1 MPDAPIGEWTVR
13 QFLDAVASDE
23 PVPGGGAGAAL
34 AGAGAAALLHM
45 VASLALRR
53 ATDPAVVASLTAH
66 RGKARAQ
73 EHQFLDLA
81 DDDVAAYRGVMSALA
96 LPRAT
101 PQEKAHRAAALHQAL
116 ARAAEVPLATARL
129 ATSVLA
135 LASEVAPFCPPV
147 ARSDL
152 ATAVHLAR
160 AAAEAAVANVDANAL
175 SLDESPFRREL
186 AHARSEVSTAARAQ
200 AEAVLAP
207 LEAALQAWLD
217 PP

>member
-1 MPDAPIGEWTVR
+1 MPDAPMGEWTVR
-13 QFLDAVASDE
+13 QLLDAVASQD
-23 PVPGGGAGAAL
+23 PLPGGGAVAAL

-53 ATDPAVVASLTAH
+53 ATDPALVASLTAH
-66 RGKARAQ
+66 RERARAQ
-73 EHQFLDLA
+73 KQRFLDLA
-81 DDDVAAYRGVMSALA
+81 ADDVAAYRSVTSALA

-101 PQEKAHRAAALHQAL
+101 PQEKAHRSAALHQAL

-129 ATSVLA
+129 ATDALTLA
-135 LASEVAPFCPPV
+135 LAMAPFCPPV

-152 ATAVHLAR
+152 VTAVHLAR

-175 SLDESPFRREL
+175 SLDDSSVRREL
-186 AHARSEVSTAARAQ
+186 ARARSEVSTAARAQ

>member
-1 MPDAPIGEWTVR
+1 MPDAPMGEWTVR
-13 QFLDAVASDE
+13 QFLDAVASQD
-23 PVPGGGAGAAL
+23 PLPGGGAVAAL

-53 ATDPAVVASLTAH
+53 TKDPALVASLTAH
-66 RGKARAQ
+66 REQACAQ
-73 EHQFLDLA
+73 EQRFLDLA
-81 DDDVAAYRGVMSALA
+81 ADDIAAYRGVTSALA
-96 LPRAT
+96 LPRST
-101 PQEKAHRAAALHQAL
+101 PQEKAHRSAALHQAL

-129 ATSVLA
+129 ATDALTLA
-135 LASEVAPFCPPV
+135 AAMAPFCPPV

-160 AAAEAAVANVDANAL
+160 AAAEAGVANVDANAL
-175 SLDESPFRREL
+175 SLDDSSVRREL
-186 AHARSEVSTAARAQ
+186 ARARSEVSTAARAQ

-207 LEAALQAWLD
+207 LEVALQAWLD

>member
-1 MPDAPIGEWTVR
+1 MPDAPMGEWTVR
-13 QFLDAVASDE
+13 QLLDAVASQD
-23 PVPGGGAGAAL
+23 PLPGGGAVAAL

-53 ATDPAVVASLTAH
+53 ATDPALVASLTAH
-66 RGKARAQ
+66 REGARAQ
-73 EHQFLDLA
+73 KQRFLDLA
-81 DDDVAAYRGVMSALA
+81 ADDVAAYRSVTSALA

-101 PQEKAHRAAALHQAL
+101 PQEKAHRSAALHQAL

-129 ATSVLA
+129 ATDALTLA
-135 LASEVAPFCPPV
+135 LAMAPFCPPV

-152 ATAVHLAR
+152 VTAVHLAR

-175 SLDESPFRREL
+175 SLDDSSVRREL
-186 AHARSEVSTAARAQ
+186 ARARSEVSTAARAQ

>member
-1 MPDAPIGEWTVR
+1 VPDAPMGEWTVR
-13 QFLDAVASDE
+13 QFLDAVASQD
-23 PVPGGGAGAAL
+23 PLPGGGAVAAL

-53 ATDPAVVASLTAH
+53 TTDPALVASLTAH
-66 RGKARAQ
+66 RERARAQ
-73 EHQFLDLA
+73 ELRFLDLA
-81 DDDVAAYRGVMSALA
+81 ADDIAAYRGVTSALA
-96 LPRAT
+96 LPRST
-101 PQEKAHRAAALHQAL
+101 PQEKAHRSAALHQAL

-129 ATSVLA
+129 AADALTLA
-135 LASEVAPFCPPV
+135 AAMAPFCPPV

-160 AAAEAAVANVDANAL
+160 AAAEAGVANVDANAL
-175 SLDESPFRREL
+175 SLDDSSVRREL
-186 AHARSEVSTAARAQ
+186 ARARSEVSTAARAQ

-207 LEAALQAWLD
+207 LEVALQAWLD

>member
-1 MPDAPIGEWTVR
+1 MPDAPMGEWTVR
-13 QFLDAVASDE
+13 QFLDAVASQD
-23 PVPGGGAGAAL
+23 PLPGGGAVAAL

-53 ATDPAVVASLTAH
+53 ATDPALVASLTAH
-66 RGKARAQ
+66 RERARAQ
-73 EHQFLDLA
+73 KQRFLDLA
-81 DDDVAAYRGVMSALA
+81 ADDVAAYRSVTSALA

-101 PQEKAHRAAALHQAL
+101 PQEKAHRSAALHQAL

-129 ATSVLA
+129 ATDALTLA
-135 LASEVAPFCPPV
+135 LAMAPFCPPV

-152 ATAVHLAR
+152 VTAVHLAR

-175 SLDESPFRREL
+175 SLDDSSVRREL
-186 AHARSEVSTAARAQ
+186 ARARSEVSTAARAQ